1 MFRNVKLVLL
11 CAMFLTVFSLSSYSK
26 DAGKSSSADLKSDE
40 EYIDVS
46 LKKEIEAA
54 INRGL
59 RYLRYNMDEDGS
71 WSGHPG
77 VTAIVLKAFVSS
89 PNKYNESDGPFIKK
103 PVQYLIK
110 LQKPDGAIYDK
121 DLPNYVTANAVCAL
135 VALENPKYSEI
146 ISKAQNYIVD
156 AQLDEKEGYTS
167 EDKFY
172 GGIGYGSTER
182 PDLSNLQTA
191 LEALKETGLSADSE
205 AWKRAVTFLQRCQN
219 RSESNDQQWA
229 GNDGGFVYL
238 PGDSKA
244 GGTKSYGSMTYAG
257 LKSFLYANVDKN
269 DPRVQAAY
277 SWIKKHYTID
287 ENPGM
292 GNQGL
297 YYAYNTFAKALL
309 AYGEPYLTD
318 SKGVK
323 RNWRKDLAEKLIS
336 IQNSDG
342 YWMNENNRW
351 WESDKN
357 LATAYAII
365 ALEYCLK
372 K

>member
-1 MFRNVKLVLL
+1 MVIKEKLVLL
-11 CAMFLTVFSLSSYSK
+11 FALLALAIGFDVYAK
-26 DAGKSSSADLKSDE
+26 DKSSEPKAEDE
-40 EYIDVS
+40 LIDTS
-46 LKKEIEAA
+46 LKKEIEAS

-59 RYLRYNMDEDGS
+59 RYLRNNMDAEGS
-71 WSGHPG
+71 WSNHPG
-77 VTAIVLKAFVSS
+77 VTAIVLKAFASS
-89 PNKYNESDGPFIKK
+89 PNKYDETDGPFIKK
-103 PVQYLIK
+103 PAQYLMN
-110 LQKPDGAIYDK
+110 LQKKDGSIYDK
-121 DLPNYVTANAVCAL
+121 DLPNYVTSNAVCAL
-135 VALENPKYSEI
+135 VALKNSKYDDVI
-146 ISKAQNYIVD
+146 KKAQGFILD
-156 AQLDEKEGYTS
+156 CQLDDKEGYAPG
-167 EDKFY
+167 DKFY

-191 LEALKETGLSADSE
+191 LEALKETDLPADNE
-205 AWKRAVTFLQRCQN
+205 AWKRAVAFIERCQN
-219 RSESNDQQWA
+219 RSESNDQKWA

-277 SWIKKHYTID
+277 KWITKHYTLD

-292 GNQGL
+292 GTQGL
-297 YYAYNTFAKALL
+297 FYSYNTFAKALY
-309 AYGEPYLTD
+309 AYGEPYIVD
-318 SKGVK
+318 SKGEK
-323 RNWRKDLAEKLIS
+323 RNWRKDLAEKIIS

-357 LATAYAII
+357 LVTAYAII
-365 ALEYCLK
+365 ALENCLK